1 MSRRF
6 PERKRKKS
14 GFDLSR
20 NHFFLTSLSLPS
32 TRLVCSIEAHRR
44 NENPSCPRCYD
55 LKSRIHG
62 KLPHN
67 VYCEEISTHI
77 DDPNRGGFTASAK
90 IEDAIK
96 WFQTTVPKNDKAIF
110 LSFFKGSLDLIEGI
124 LASQFGIDC
133 VRYDGD
139 VSKEVRTSDLERFK
153 TSSTCRVLLA
163 TVQSGGTGLN
173 ITEANHVCF
182 LDRWFNPCVHDQAE
196 SRCHRIGQK
205 KDVNIAYLDI
215 NFTID
220 VVMKRINILKE
231 GNANVILADG
241 TSLGD
246 RWSLG
251 YRNVSG
257 VIGNTLN
264 ALRDMRDQAIQSNGD
279 DPLPPYVESDLE
291 EKLAATTK
299 PKAKSNVKNEGREHK
314 VKPETERFPVTPSF
328 SNHVDLCQSE
338 ASKPSFSNY
347 VDLCM
352 SEGPKFGPEFRNMK
366 SETELR
372 LATLPRTATTS
383 RSITGH
389 NNSAY
394 YNEKITPLA
403 TSAPNRPP
411 GGAGD
416 WKASSKVW
424 TASKKLFRDA
434 SSRVL
439 SENRHASKLRRPN
452 SISSRGKRSVST
464 PTATQAPPK
473 RNRFSRGLSSIVSQ
487 KKRTKEFMR
496 RKSRGDL

>member
-1 MSRRF
+1 
-6 PERKRKKS
+6 
-14 GFDLSR
+14 
-20 NHFFLTSLSLPS
+20 
-32 TRLVCSIEAHRR
+32 
-44 NENPSCPRCYD
+44 
-55 LKSRIHG
+55 
-62 KLPHN
+62 
-67 VYCEEISTHI
+67 
-77 DDPNRGGFTASAK
+77 
-90 IEDAIK
+90 
-96 WFQTTVPKNDKAIF
+96 VPKNDKAIF

-124 LASQFGIDC
+124 LTSKFGIDC

-139 VSKEVRTSDLERFK
+139 VSKEVRTRDLERFK
-153 TSSTCRVLLA
+153 TSSSCRVLLA

-173 ITEANHVCF
+173 ITEANHICF

-220 VVMKRINILKE
+220 VVMKRINVLKE
-231 GNANVILADG
+231 GNANVVLSDG

-264 ALRDMRDQAIQSNGD
+264 ALRDMRDLAIKINGD
-279 DPLPPYVESDLE
+279 EPLPPYVESDLE

-299 PKAKSNVKNEGREHK
+299 PKAKSNVKNEEREHK
-314 VKPETERFPVTPSF
+314 VKPEIGRFLPVTPSF
-328 SNHVDLCQSE
+328 SNHIDLCQSE

-352 SEGPKFGPEFRNMK
+352 SDGPKFGEKKF
-366 SETELR
+366 
-372 LATLPRTATTS
+372 ATKQKHMPASLSHFVQRDRVRVTGPWTATTS
-383 RSITGH
+383 RPMTGH
-389 NNSAY
+389 NATAY
-394 YNEKITPLA
+394 YNRKKTPLA
-403 TSAPNRPP
+403 TSSSNRPAA
-411 GGAGD
+411 GAGG

-439 SENRHASKLRRPN
+439 TENRHASNPRMPN
-452 SISSRGKRSVST
+452 SMSLGGKRSVST
-464 PTATQAPPK
+464 TAATQAPPK
-473 RNRFSRGLSSIVSQ
+473 RNRFSRGLSAIVSQ
-487 KKRTKEFMR
+487 KQRTKEFMR